1 MGTNTDSQ
9 TKWGDRRIFPKLRN
23 KKKTEKNSNEM
34 EISNLPDK
42 EFTEMVIKM
51 PNKLESRIEEFRE
64 HFNKE
69 KI

>member
-1 MGTNTDSQ
+1 MAQMNEQ
-9 TKWGDRRIFPKLRN
+9 E
-23 KKKTEKNSNEM
+23 KTPEKNSNEM